1 MSEPA
6 FSDTVVYE
14 SALIRIGAFR
24 CDRTYSGFRNTG
36 WHKLIALCSRARLFR
51 LSTGTRRPLSPA

>member
-1 MSEPA
+1 MSEPL

-24 CDRTYSGFRNTG
+24 CDRMYPGFRNTG
-36 WHKLIALCSRARLFR
+36 PARLPVR
-51 LSTGTRRPLSPA
+51 AVCSGTLFVLVHS